1 MLNDEPLGRRPKGKA
16 MLNRRSTPAG
26 AKVNVE
32 PTPNR
37 VRSSLLGIA
46 EVRTDE
52 RRRGVKA
59 SVATAAG
66 LSALRSL
73 ACEVKSRNKVY
84 FDFTKQGGGN
94 ASRKEEKTA

>member
-1 MLNDEPLGRRPKGKA
+1 

-37 VRSSLLGIA
+37 VQSSLLGIA

-52 RRRGVKA
+52 R
-59 SVATAAG
+59 S
-66 LSALRSL
+66 
-73 ACEVKSRNKVY
+73 ESRNKVY

>member
-1 MLNDEPLGRRPKGKA
+1 MYGL
-16 MLNRRSTPAG
+16 
-26 AKVNVE
+26 NVE

-37 VRSSLLGIA
+37 VQASLLGIA

-52 RRRGVKA
+52 R
-59 SVATAAG
+59 S
-66 LSALRSL
+66 
-73 ACEVKSRNKVY
+73 ESRNKVY